1 MLLRTVHA
9 MKFLLLAAIP
19 IGVSHLMVR
28 AAVKLED
35 IHTNE
40 SIERRGEVRKA
51 ALRTCVEA
59 RAYMLTPANG

>member
-35 IHTNE
+35 IHTN
-40 SIERRGEVRKA
+40 
-51 ALRTCVEA
+51 
-59 RAYMLTPANG
+59 